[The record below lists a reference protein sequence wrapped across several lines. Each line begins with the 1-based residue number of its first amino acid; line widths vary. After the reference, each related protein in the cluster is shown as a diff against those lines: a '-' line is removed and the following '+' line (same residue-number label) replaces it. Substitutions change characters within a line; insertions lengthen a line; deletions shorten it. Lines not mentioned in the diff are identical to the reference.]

1 MELGQCYAST
11 VPSIIDNIGVYA
23 SIYTLASQINF
34 AKAWRHEAIVL
45 RQLRTCQTL
54 FDYVLVR
61 RPLRRE
67 RNNMATLEV
76 SGRQSGASSGWHPVG
91 RGLPLRSALFAINVN
106 FSVGGGG
113 VHEVKHHC
121 SSAKH
126 KFP

>member
-1 MELGQCYAST
+1 M
-11 VPSIIDNIGVYA
+11 
-23 SIYTLASQINF
+23 
-34 AKAWRHEAIVL
+34 L

-54 FDYVLVR
+54 FGYVLVR

-91 RGLPLRSALFAINVN
+91 RGLPLRSALFAINVDS
-106 FSVGGGG
+106 SVGGGG
-113 VHEVKHHC
+113 IHEVKRHY

-126 KFP
+126 KFSLTVFWHSLASLLFFRRLITL